1 MKIYIIVIII
11 IYQTSRY
18 WDSTHKEIHE
28 SKSWYSSRW
37 GACSFRFL
45 FGLFSLMNFISSLY
59 MYRNKNT
66 HIIVVIIVVVVI
78 VYDTS
83 RYWDSTHKEIHESKS
98 WYSSSRWA
106 CSFGFLFWLFSFIN
120 FVSSLCSAKKFI
132 FSINDVCNC
141 FMYMVELFQIWNTVI
156 LSLIMETGMVN
167 WVRFISF
174 KLPIHLSQGVAS
186 SQFPIPKYSHCI
198 ALV

>member
-1 MKIYIIVIII
+1 MKVRADIPPVEGHAALDFF
-11 IYQTSRY
+11 SG
-18 WDSTHKEIHE
+18 SFL
-28 SKSWYSSRW
+28 SWTLYR
-37 GACSFRFL
+37 RFICI
-45 FGLFSLMNFISSLY
+45 GTKKTY
-59 MYRNKNT
+59 
-66 HIIVVIIVVVVI
+66 IIVVIIVVVVI

-106 CSFGFLFWLFSFIN
+106 CSFGFLFGLFSLIN

-156 LSLIMETGMVN
+156 LSLIMIRGMVN
-167 WVRFISF
+167 WVRAISF
-174 KLPIHLSQGVAS
+174 
-186 SQFPIPKYSHCI
+186 
-198 ALV
+198 

>member
-1 MKIYIIVIII
+1 MSSDTARSFLLRPDWSVNWWSHTICHWKLHLVFASLSKSLTTWPHLLYNNKKTYIIVIIV
-11 IYQTSRY
+11 
-18 WDSTHKEIHE
+18 
-28 SKSWYSSRW
+28 
-37 GACSFRFL
+37 
-45 FGLFSLMNFISSLY
+45 
-59 MYRNKNT
+59 
-66 HIIVVIIVVVVI
+66 VVIVI

-106 CSFGFLFWLFSFIN
+106 CSFGFLFGLFSFIN

-156 LSLIMETGMVN
+156 LSLIMIRGMVN
-167 WVRFISF
+167 WVRAISF
-174 KLPIHLSQGVAS
+174 
-186 SQFPIPKYSHCI
+186 
-198 ALV
+198 